1 MGETKYCLCCDEQVP
16 FSVVERNDRRELTC
30 VYCGFSLDVQ
40 KLWEKPS
47 AQSQPPAQPRPAAEP
62 QPRAQHEP
70 AGQSHALVA
79 DDSPITRTL
88 IEGLMKLKG
97 FSANVQSFEN
107 GLGLISAYSK
117 LLSEKKPVDIA
128 VIDLNMPVMDGLT
141 AARTMRAIE
150 EQNSVHKVPV
160 VFFSAEKA
168 DDNLRRQ
175 MEALEPAN
183 YVNKGSDPDPGKLA
197 ARVDALISQLIE
209 KYRSPLN

>member
-16 FSVVERNDRRELTC
+16 FSIVERNERREFTC
-30 VYCGFSLDVQ
+30 VYCGFSIDVQ
-40 KLWEKPS
+40 KLWEKPAAQS
-47 AQSQPPAQPRPAAEP
+47 QPVEQSQPVAQSQPPAQ
-62 QPRAQHEP
+62 
-70 AGQSHALVA
+70 SHALVA
-79 DDSPITRTL
+79 EDSSVTRTL
-88 IEGLMKLKG
+88 LEGLMKLKG
-97 FSANVQSFEN
+97 FSANVLSFEN

-117 LLSEKKPVDIA
+117 LLAEKKPVDIA

-141 AARTMRAIE
+141 TARTMRAIE
-150 EQNSVHKVPV
+150 EQNSVPKVPI

-168 DDNLRRQ
+168 DDNLKRQ

-209 KYRSPLN
+209 KYRTPAN